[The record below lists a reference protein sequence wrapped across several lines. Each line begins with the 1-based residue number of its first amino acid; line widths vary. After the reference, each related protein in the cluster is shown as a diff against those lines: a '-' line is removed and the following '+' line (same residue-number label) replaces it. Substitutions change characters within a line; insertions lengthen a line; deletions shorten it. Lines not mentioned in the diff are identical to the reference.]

1 MSPITLILFASTLIF
16 GLIAILFS
24 ARQESL
30 MQEKDKMAE
39 MMKALTDGL
48 ILLGSRNEIVAMND
62 EARGLLHIHTDHPVL
77 SDIANAFGNTYDISG
92 KIQQS
97 LQQNIKVSDKE
108 VKMGDHIITI
118 TITPLYGMKAFDGQR
133 KETIKGASIVIQD
146 KTNEKNEQKNREDT
160 TNMMVHELRAPL
172 TAIKD
177 ASALMLESDSLEKE
191 ERSKLLSIIREQA
204 MVLLDTVTTILDS
217 AKLRDG
223 RFSIHRFPSD
233 IKKTIRD
240 QMSLFAQQAENK
252 HIAFIQDVAPDIPM
266 LSLDSMRI
274 AQVLNNFLSNSIK
287 FTPEGGMVIVRAF
300 IKYTDMSPSLMHTP
314 WLVLEVRDTGEGIP
328 PDQQQHLFTK
338 FYQTNVVDTARKSPG
353 SGLGLFVVKGI
364 VEAHGGTIGVQ
375 SEVHKGTTMTVT
387 IPAIIETQTTST
399 PDMHQTVS
407 EQKPPAQSPPP
418 PQEPA
423 APEPPTQQET
433 HHEESTDKHLVN

>member
-1 MSPITLILFASTLIF
+1 
-16 GLIAILFS
+16 
-24 ARQESL
+24 
-30 MQEKDKMAE
+30 
-39 MMKALTDGL
+39 
-48 ILLGSRNEIVAMND
+48 
-62 EARGLLHIHTDHPVL
+62 
-77 SDIANAFGNTYDISG
+77 
-92 KIQQS
+92 
-97 LQQNIKVSDKE
+97 
-108 VKMGDHIITI
+108 
-118 TITPLYGMKAFDGQR
+118 MKAFDGQR

-191 ERSKLLSIIREQA
+191 ERSKLLSIIREPA

-252 HIAFIQDVAPDIPM
+252 HIAFIQDVAPDIPL

-399 PDMHQTVS
+399 PDMHQSVS
-407 EQKPPAQSPPP
+407 EQKPPLQSLSPSH
-418 PQEPA
+418 EAA
-423 APEPPTQQET
+423 APEPISQQGV
-433 HHEESTDKHLVN
+433 HQEESIDKHMVN